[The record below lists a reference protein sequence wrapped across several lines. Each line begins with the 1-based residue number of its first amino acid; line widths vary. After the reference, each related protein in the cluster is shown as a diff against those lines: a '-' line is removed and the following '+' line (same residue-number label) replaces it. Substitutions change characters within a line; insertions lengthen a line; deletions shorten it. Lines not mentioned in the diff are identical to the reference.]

1 MWTIILAA
9 ASLAV
14 STISLAVSLR
24 IDGKRHRTLMFTE
37 YTKRFQEIIL
47 HLYSDP
53 QNKSAYHRL
62 YFDLCS
68 EEYYLKSTKQLPD
81 NIWNKWVYGLKLM
94 MKNESFRASWKVES
108 VNYDNQKEFIRF
120 FDNTISQSNLNQY

>member
-14 STISLAVSLR
+14 SIISLVVSLR

-68 EEYYLKSTKQLPD
+68 EEYYLKSTKQLPND
-81 NIWNKWVYGLKLM
+81 IWDKWVYGMKLV
-94 MKNESFRASWKVES
+94 MKHESLRASWKVES
-108 VNYDNQKEFIRF
+108 VNYDNQKEFRRF
-120 FDNTISQSNLNQY
+120 FDNIINRPNLNQY

>member
-1 MWTIILAA
+1 M
-9 ASLAV
+9 
-14 STISLAVSLR
+14 SLR

-81 NIWNKWVYGLKLM
+81 NIWNKWVYGMKLM
-94 MKNESFRASWKVES
+94 MKNESFRASRKVES

-120 FDNTISQSNLNQY
+120 FDNIINQSNLNQY